1 MKAKTWILLLLF
13 IVALSCNE
21 KHVNDTL
28 ALTVVDGAGAPIT
41 GAIVRLYAS
50 EDDYG
55 KDIVKESFTTNNQG
69 RVSTTNADYSVGTF
83 YAEALMGTLRNWPAT
98 TVKGGTNDYKL
109 ILADNNVYNELVG
122 QHWNLTDVTIG
133 GTSVFSNVSA
143 CSKDNFLLFKKD
155 LKVTFSEGNSIC
167 SGQTATIEQTYLP
180 PIKGNASALGKEI
193 VKYLI
198 AMGIAAILLVIAF
211 FVFYT
216 IVLIIEGI
224 VQMMDRRSVR
234 KSKPIYHISGDYSHG
249 WNAAVGNEPKR
260 PSNFRV
266 FWTWLKA
273 QKRRICP
280 FVDVTGLA
288 SNKR

>member
-1 MKAKTWILLLLF
+1 MSLPESFLKPSPQSILGRVYRYWADHDRNGWKYLEGRRPENLCHFVRVVVFWSFVTWLYYQPLGHRNIRPWML
-13 IVALSCNE
+13 
-21 KHVNDTL
+21 L
-28 ALTVVDGAGAPIT
+28 ALGASGLGYYLNPRITVWVLAAVGVVAIT
-41 GAIVRLYAS
+41 
-50 EDDYG
+50 
-55 KDIVKESFTTNNQG
+55 
-69 RVSTTNADYSVGTF
+69 VGT
-83 YAEALMGTLRNWPAT
+83 L
-98 TVKGGTNDYKL
+98 L
-109 ILADNNVYNELVG
+109 ILMEYGHKIARPVGLGVIALTAPVWAPVIAVMDGWDSTKHYDEKEATHFRYMYVVGLV
-122 QHWNLTDVTIG
+122 L
-133 GTSVFSNVSA
+133 
-143 CSKDNFLLFKKD
+143 
-155 LKVTFSEGNSIC
+155 
-167 SGQTATIEQTYLP
+167 SGLIL
-180 PIKGNASALGKEI
+180 SFMALGKEI

>member
-1 MKAKTWILLLLF
+1 
-13 IVALSCNE
+13 
-21 KHVNDTL
+21 
-28 ALTVVDGAGAPIT
+28 
-41 GAIVRLYAS
+41 VRLYAS

-180 PIKGNASALGKEI
+180 PIKGNASALFAFNSQLVYNLSLNVNGPQTLG
-193 VKYLI
+193 YLYLNQGLTKI
-198 AMGIAAILLVIAF
+198 MLVNGGGTTQ
-211 FVFYT
+211 VVNYY
-216 IVLIIEGI
+216 
-224 VQMMDRRSVR
+224 
-234 KSKPIYHISGDYSHG
+234 SK
-249 WNAAVGNEPKR
+249 
-260 PSNFRV
+260 
-266 FWTWLKA
+266 
-273 QKRRICP
+273 
-280 FVDVTGLA
+280 
-288 SNKR
+288 